1 MTGATVTS
9 PAWDLLTVMNYSV
22 CPQLA
27 VTRAQVH
34 QFGPRLSQQS
44 HLSQL
49 HAAIVHVINV
59 HVDKENAN
67 L

>member
-1 MTGATVTS
+1 MTSATATG

-27 VTRAQVH
+27 VTEAQVH
-34 QFGPRLSQQS
+34 QFGARLSQQS

-49 HAAIVHVINV
+49 RATIVRVINV
-59 HVDKENAN
+59 HVDKQNAN